1 VLTTSIYSEW
11 TRWDCDAV
19 LEEELSR
26 DTEAVPPAH
35 KSESSS
41 LASAASSSS
50 LSSSRPTKDIS
61 WVDNI
66 SSSPQKGKV
75 SDRQEGGGGA
85 AVMEMDGVY
94 ASDAGAISFH
104 ASVIIRAY
112 LRPC

>member
-1 VLTTSIYSEW
+1 MRTTSIYSEW

-41 LASAASSSS
+41 S
-50 LSSSRPTKDIS
+50 LSSSGPTKDIS

-66 SSSPQKGKV
+66 SSSPQKGKD
-75 SDRQEGGGGA
+75 SDRQGGGGGA
-85 AVMEMDGVY
+85 AVMEMDSVY
-94 ASDAGAISFH
+94 ASDAGDVCLH

>member
-1 VLTTSIYSEW
+1 VRTTSIYSEW

-41 LASAASSSS
+41 LASASSS

-75 SDRQEGGGGA
+75 SDRQEGSGEA

-94 ASDAGAISFH
+94 ASDAGAISLH

-112 LRPC
+112 IRPC